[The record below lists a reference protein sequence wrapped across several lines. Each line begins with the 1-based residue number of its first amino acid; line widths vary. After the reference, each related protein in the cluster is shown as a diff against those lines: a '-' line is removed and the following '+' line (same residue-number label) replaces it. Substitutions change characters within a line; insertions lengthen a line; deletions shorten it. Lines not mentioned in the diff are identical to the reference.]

1 MAAIVWSSILT
12 DHKENSSIGLGYDLG
27 TTRKMKKKGRPRKT
41 WKKTIVED
49 LDKMG
54 SSWQNTSPDRRN
66 M

>member
-12 DHKENSSIGLGYDLG
+12 DHKENSSIGLGYGLG
-27 TTRKMKKKGRPRKT
+27 TTRMMKKKGRPRKT